1 MRIESSRALKFPVVC
16 AFVVVV
22 CFGAAANYFAAQ
34 QKANDARAEKALLDA
49 RKISAE
55 LTDKVRGLLLKELEK
70 GGYEGAIS
78 VCALVAQDITR
89 QFNEKSG
96 HSVRRISLGYR
107 NPNDFPDEYERQKLE
122 SFDRLN
128 REKKL
133 ESEYYEVVSEQGRE
147 YLRYLKPVVA
157 GKMCL
162 NCHGQPDE
170 IPIGV
175 QRVIQENYPN
185 DRATGYLEGDVRGAV
200 SVKIALPPKAAK

>member
-1 MRIESSRALKFPVVC
+1 MRIKSSRALKFLVAC
-16 AFVVVV
+16 AFLVAV
-22 CFGAAANYFAAQ
+22 CFGAAAKYSAAQ
-34 QKANDARAEKALLDA
+34 QKANDARIEKALLDA
-49 RKISAE
+49 RKVSTG
-55 LTDKVRGLLLKELEK
+55 LTDRVRELLLKELEK

-78 VCALVAQDITR
+78 VCANVAQDITR

-96 HSVRRISLGYR
+96 HYARRISLGYR

-133 ESEYYEVVSEQGRE
+133 ESEYYEVVLEKGRD
-147 YLRYLKPVVA
+147 YLRYLKPVIA

-175 QRVIQENYPN
+175 QRIIQERYPN

-200 SVKIALPPKAAK
+200 SVKIALPMKTAK

>member
-1 MRIESSRALKFPVVC
+1 MRIKSSRALKFLVVG
-16 AFVVVV
+16 AFTIIA
-22 CFGAAANYFAAQ
+22 CSGAAAKYSAAQ
-34 QKANDARAEKALLDA
+34 QKANDARIEKALLDA
-49 RKISAE
+49 RKVSGE
-55 LTDKVRGLLLKELEK
+55 LTNKVRELLLKELEK

-78 VCALVAQDITR
+78 VCANVAQDITR

-96 HSVRRISLGYR
+96 HYVRRVSLGYR
-107 NPNDFPDEYERQKLE
+107 NPNDSPDEYEQQKLE
-122 SFDRLN
+122 SFDRRN

-133 ESEYYEVVSEQGRE
+133 ESEYYEVVSEKGRD
-147 YLRYLKPVVA
+147 YLRYLKPVIA

-175 QRVIQENYPN
+175 QRIIQETYPN

>member
-1 MRIESSRALKFPVVC
+1 MAC
-16 AFVVVV
+16 AFLVIA
-22 CFGAAANYFAAQ
+22 CFGAAEKYSAAQ
-34 QKANDARAEKALLDA
+34 QKANDARVEKSLLDA

-55 LTDKVRGLLLKELEK
+55 LTDKVRELLLKELEK

-96 HSVRRISLGYR
+96 QYVRRVSLGYR

-133 ESEYYEVVSEQGRE
+133 ESEYYEVVSEKGRD
-147 YLRYLKPVVA
+147 YLRYLKPVIA

-175 QRVIQENYPN
+175 QRIIQETYPN

-200 SVKIALPPKAAK
+200 SVKIALLPKTAK

>member
-1 MRIESSRALKFPVVC
+1 MRIKSSRALKYLVAC
-16 AFVVVV
+16 AFLVAV
-22 CFGAAANYFAAQ
+22 CFGAAAKYSAAQ
-34 QKANDARAEKALLDA
+34 QKANDARIEKALLDA
-49 RKISAE
+49 RQVSTG
-55 LTDKVRGLLLKELEK
+55 LTDRVRELLLKELEK

-78 VCALVAQDITR
+78 VCANVAQDITR

-96 HSVRRISLGYR
+96 HYARRVSLGYR
-107 NPNDFPDEYERQKLE
+107 NPNDSPDEYERQKLE

-147 YLRYLKPVVA
+147 YLRYLKPVIA

-175 QRVIQENYPN
+175 QRIIQETYPN
-185 DRATGYLEGDVRGAV
+185 DRATGYHEGDVRGAV
-200 SVKIALPPKAAK
+200 SVKIALPLKAAK

>member
-1 MRIESSRALKFPVVC
+1 M
-16 AFVVVV
+16 V
-22 CFGAAANYFAAQ
+22 CFGAAAQYSAAQ
-34 QKANDARAEKALLDA
+34 QKADDARTEKALLDA
-49 RKISAE
+49 RKISTE
-55 LTDKVRGLLLKELEK
+55 LTNKVRELLLKELEK

-78 VCALVAQDITR
+78 VCANVAQDITR

-96 HSVRRISLGYR
+96 HYARRVSLGYR

-133 ESEYYEVVSEQGRE
+133 ESEYYEVVSEKGRE
-147 YLRYLKPVVA
+147 YLRYLKPVIA

-175 QRVIQENYPN
+175 QRIIQETYPN

-200 SVKIALPPKAAK
+200 SVKITLPPKPTK